1 MKKILI
7 GLLSILLLTGC
18 EKLSNEEAEI
28 AVLDSLEN
36 AYLASY
42 IADGVGLA
50 VFADQKIEEEDV
62 TWYKVAD
69 NYNSVEELKA
79 IVDKGY
85 RGDVANDLKETID
98 SKYKVIDGALY
109 STGVGGCA
117 LPYEVETVRDE
128 LSKDVTINEIKTSK
142 ITITLSKTEYT
153 LTKKSDNWLSEVQIF
168 KCNY

>member
-7 GLLSILLLTGC
+7 GLFSILLLTGC
-18 EKLSNEEAEI
+18 GKLSDEEAKT

-50 VFADQKIEEEDV
+50 VFADQTIEEGDV

-69 NYNSVEELKA
+69 NYSTVEELKE

-85 RGDVANDLKETID
+85 KGDVADDLKETID

-117 LPYEVETVRDE
+117 LPYEVETVRDD
-128 LSKDVTINEIKTSK
+128 LSEDVTINEIKSSK
-142 ITITLSKTEYT
+142 ITITLNETEYT
-153 LTKKSDNWLSEVQIF
+153 LTKKSDNWLSEAQIF
-168 KCNY
+168 KCN

>member
-7 GLLSILLLTGC
+7 GLFSILLLTGC
-18 EKLSNEEAEI
+18 GKLNDEEAKT
-28 AVLDSLEN
+28 AVLDSLEK

-50 VFADQKIEEEDV
+50 VFADQKVEEGNV

-69 NYNSVEELKA
+69 NYSTVEELKE

-85 RGDVANDLKETID
+85 KGDVANDLKETID

-117 LPYEVETVRDE
+117 LPYEVETVRDDLGE
-128 LSKDVTINEIKTSK
+128 DVTINEIKSSK
-142 ITITLSKTEYT
+142 ITITLNETEYT
-153 LTKKSDNWLSEVQIF
+153 LTKKSDNWLSEAQIF
-168 KCNY
+168 KCN